1 MLSNRKHGEHMFD
14 LKFKDNWLSE
24 LGGVVEEQKKRK
36 FALPNI
42 ELIDIPGRSK
52 KVVKDNLSYDSIE
65 LEEQVAFLPTL
76 CKLNIAEL
84 GKRLSEWLIGTEYS
98 QLYMDYMEGY
108 FYNSIVTDISDLQVG
123 NAGVMRT
130 TIKFTCEPFLY
141 SYEGQKA
148 IDVSSATLSVPI
160 TIYNPEK
167 EISYPKILISVEG
180 ENKTIIFY
188 ANKRTFTVKDITGSA
203 IIDTE
208 NRNCVM
214 NNTIHNEC
222 VNGVYFPTF
231 SPGLNSISVQASSGT
246 TVKVVPNWRRL

>member
-1 MLSNRKHGEHMFD
+1 MNMFD

-36 FALPNI
+36 FAMPNI
-42 ELIDIPGRSK
+42 ELVDIPGRSK
-52 KVVKDNLSYDSIE
+52 KVVKDNLSYNSIE
-65 LEEQVAFLPTL
+65 LEDQIAFLPTL

-84 GKRLSEWLIGTEYS
+84 GKRLSEWFIGTEYS
-98 QLYMDYMEGY
+98 QLYLDYMEGY
-108 FYNSIVTDISDLQVG
+108 FYNAIVTDISDLQVG

-141 SYEGQKA
+141 SYEGQKG
-148 IDVSSATLSVPI
+148 IDVSSATLLAPI

-167 EISYPKILISVEG
+167 EISYPEILISVEG
-180 ENKTIIFY
+180 ENKMITFY
-188 ANKRTFTVKDITGSA
+188 ANRHTFTVKNITGSV

-208 NRNCVM
+208 NRNCIM
-214 NNTIHNEC
+214 NSEIHNEC

>member
-1 MLSNRKHGEHMFD
+1 MNMFD

-36 FALPNI
+36 FAMPNI
-42 ELIDIPGRSK
+42 ELVDIPGRSK
-52 KVVKDNLSYDSIE
+52 KVVKDNLFYNSIE

-98 QLYMDYMEGY
+98 QLYLDYMEGY
-108 FYNSIVTDISDLQVG
+108 FYNAIVTDISDLQVG

-130 TIKFTCEPFLY
+130 TVKLTCEPFLY

-148 IDVSSATLSVPI
+148 IDVSSATLIEPL
-160 TIYNPEK
+160 TIYNPER
-167 EISYPKILISVEG
+167 EISYPEILISVEG
-180 ENKTIIFY
+180 ENKTITIY
-188 ANKRTFTVKDITGSA
+188 TNRLTFTIKNVTGSC

-208 NRNCVM
+208 NRSCIM
-214 NNTIHNEC
+214 NNEIHDEC
-222 VNGVYFPTF
+222 VNGVYFPTL
-231 SPGLNSISVQASSGT
+231 STGLNSISVQANSGT

>member
-1 MLSNRKHGEHMFD
+1 MFD

>member
-1 MLSNRKHGEHMFD
+1 MIVVFD

-24 LGGVVEEQKKRK
+24 LGGVVEEKKRK
-36 FALPNI
+36 FAMPNI
-42 ELIDIPGRSK
+42 ELVDIPGRSK
-52 KVVKDNLSYDSIE
+52 KVVKDNLSYNSIE

-84 GKRLSEWLIGTEYS
+84 GKRLSEWLIGTEYN
-98 QLYMDYMEGY
+98 QLYLDYMEGY
-108 FYNSIVTDISDLQVG
+108 FYNAIVTEISDLQIG
-123 NAGVMRT
+123 NTSVMRT

-141 SYEGQKA
+141 SYEGKKT
-148 IDVSSATLSVPI
+148 IDVSSATLLTPT

-167 EISYPKILISVEG
+167 EKSYPQILISVEG
-180 ENKTIIFY
+180 ENKTVTFY
-188 ANKRTFTVKDITGSA
+188 ANRLTFTVKNITGSC

-208 NRNCVM
+208 NRNCIM
-214 NNTIHNEC
+214 NNEIHNEC
-222 VNGVYFPTF
+222 VNGVYFPTL

>member
-1 MLSNRKHGEHMFD
+1 MFD

-36 FALPNI
+36 FAMPNI
-42 ELIDIPGRSK
+42 ELVDIPGRSK
-52 KVVKDNLSYDSIE
+52 KVVKNNLSYNSIE
-65 LEEQVAFLPTL
+65 LEEQIAFLPTL

-84 GKRLSEWLIGTEYS
+84 GKRLSEWFIGTEYS
-98 QLYMDYMEGY
+98 QLYLDYMEGY
-108 FYNSIVTDISDLQVG
+108 FYNAIVTDISDLQVG

-130 TIKFTCEPFLY
+130 TVKLTCEPFLY

-148 IDVSSATLSVPI
+148 IDVSSATLLTPI
-160 TIYNPEK
+160 TIYNSEK

-180 ENKTIIFY
+180 ENKTVTFY
-188 ANKRTFTVKDITGSA
+188 ANHLTFTVKNVTGSC

-208 NRNCVM
+208 NRNCTM
-214 NNTIHNEC
+214 NHEIHNEC
-222 VNGVYFPTF
+222 VNNVYFPTL

-246 TVKVVPNWRRL
+246 TIKVVPNWRRL

>member
-1 MLSNRKHGEHMFD
+1 MFD

-52 KVVKDNLSYDSIE
+52 KVVKDNLSYNSIE
-65 LEEQVAFLPTL
+65 LEEQIAFLPTL

-84 GKRLSEWLIGTEYS
+84 GKRLSEWFIGTEYS
-98 QLYMDYMEGY
+98 QLYLDYMDGY
-108 FYNSIVTDISDLQVG
+108 FYNAIVTDISDLQTG

-130 TIKFTCEPFLY
+130 TVKLTCEPFLY
-141 SYEGQKA
+141 PYEGQKA
-148 IDVSSATLSVPI
+148 IDVSSATLIVPI
-160 TIYNPEK
+160 TLYNPEQ

-180 ENKTIIFY
+180 ENKTITFY
-188 ANKRTFTVKDITGSA
+188 ANRRTFTVKNITGSV

-208 NRNCVM
+208 NRNCIM
-214 NNTIHNEC
+214 NSEIHNEC
-222 VNGVYFPTF
+222 VNGVYFPTLA
-231 SPGLNSISVQASSGT
+231 PGLNYISVQAGSGT
-246 TVKVVPNWRRL
+246 KVKIIPNWRRL